1 MSAPKV
7 LILMGSKKDQ
17 EVMLKGAELLEQFKI
32 PYQMEVSSA
41 HRNPERT
48 KRLAQNAEK
57 KGVKVIIAGAGMA
70 AHLPGVV
77 ASHTNLP
84 VIGVPL
90 SASSLSGLDSLFSIV
105 QMPSGIPVA
114 TMAIGEA
121 GAKNAAIL
129 AIQILALFDQ
139 KLKKRL
145 DEFKKREA
153 SSKGQGSRNKGQIAT
168 KSLKRNF
175 RNLQREEVGKLP
187 EDLRRLFLYP

>member
-1 MSAPKV
+1 MLAPKV

-17 EVMLKGAELLEQFKI
+17 EVMLKGAQVLEEFKI
-32 PYQMEVSSA
+32 PYQIEVSSA

-48 KRLAQNAEK
+48 KKLARDAEK

-77 ASHTNLP
+77 ASYTNLP

-90 SASSLSGLDSLFSIV
+90 NASALSGLDSLFSIV

-129 AIQILALFDQ
+129 AIQILALFDE

-145 DEFKKREA
+145 EKSKKI
-153 SSKGQGSRNKGQIAT
+153 GSRNKI
-168 KSLKRNF
+168 
-175 RNLQREEVGKLP
+175 
-187 EDLRRLFLYP
+187 